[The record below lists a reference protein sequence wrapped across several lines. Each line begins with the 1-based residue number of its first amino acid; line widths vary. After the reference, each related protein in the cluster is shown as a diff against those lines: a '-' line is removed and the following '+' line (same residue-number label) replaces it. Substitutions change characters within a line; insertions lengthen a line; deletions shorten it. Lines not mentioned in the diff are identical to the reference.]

1 MFCTFLPK
9 LTLNTKELFWTWNVL
24 FAQLQGQRQIM
35 DILTFVFRETAALGK
50 KAVKNMPVLEKLGI
64 LSESF
69 DDVVWD
75 HSMLNGAPVLILFFD
90 KNNEFE
96 FADVAA
102 DECVIHLQAS
112 DVIKAVVG
120 YLAVYFVF
128 HLGFAAP
135 HGAFLSFLQVFLKI
149 DVEGKKS
156 MALAHFSHLYE
167 AEKKKMSDLKAF
179 KKHSINGWLL
189 FALLEVCTCTST
201 SVSALLFLIEGKKCV
216 ALAHYY
222 SNN

>member
-1 MFCTFLPK
+1 M
-9 LTLNTKELFWTWNVL
+9 
-24 FAQLQGQRQIM
+24 
-35 DILTFVFRETAALGK
+35 
-50 KAVKNMPVLEKLGI
+50 
-64 LSESF
+64 
-69 DDVVWD
+69 
-75 HSMLNGAPVLILFFD
+75 ILFFD

-102 DECVIHLQAS
+102 DECVIHLQAG
-112 DVIKAVVG
+112 DVVKAVIG

-135 HGAFLSFLQVFLKI
+135 HGAFLSFLQEVFLKI

-189 FALLEVCTCTST
+189 FALLEVCTCTS
-201 SVSALLFLIEGKKCV
+201 VSALLFHVEGKKCV
-216 ALAHYY
+216 ALAHCY